1 MLAPADIAVSLKSVE
16 VVVSPPRPTKTRR
29 KAPRGLLAIVV
40 MVLVFLAIQLAVHSG
55 VQSDHGKLRDPIYHE
70 KLWLLKKHPA
80 FFETSSV
87 KPRVLFVGSSRTQLL
102 IDAAKLEEGRRHVFN
117 FGCAG
122 CGPVAHNLY
131 YHRLVADGLQAD
143 TVVIELHPAMLVNMQ
158 GNGPFEQKWLH
169 PHRLNLPE
177 VQHLRSLSWAIET
190 PSQFEPGAQF
200 NAVSTYRMN
209 LLDAY
214 APVLLPSP
222 FGLGMLRVTDA
233 HGHVTGMTIP
243 EADRWK
249 FIAQARVDYAEALE
263 SSTCGGPAWE
273 AMKDLIRTAQLH
285 SRVVLMIAPEGT
297 AFRSWYAPGYL
308 DDFRREVNKLVSDI
322 GVSLIDGHL
331 WLTDDQ
337 FSDGHHVTSDGAEAF
352 TTRLRSSGVLP

>member
-1 MLAPADIAVSLKSVE
+1 MIATADNEVSLLSVE
-16 VVVSPPRPTKTRR
+16 VVKSPAVPVRTRR
-29 KAPRGLLAIVV
+29 KAPRGLVAIFV
-40 MVLVFLAIQLAVHSG
+40 MVLVFLAIQLAVHTG
-55 VQSDHGKLRDPIYHE
+55 VQADHGKLRDPIYHE
-70 KLWLLKKHPA
+70 KLWLLKKHPE
-80 FFETSSV
+80 FFEPTST
-87 KPRVLFVGSSRTQLL
+87 KQRVLFVGSSRTQLL
-102 IDAAKLEEGRRHVFN
+102 IDCGALNDDTRQTFN

-131 YHRLVADGLQAD
+131 YHRLLADGLHAD
-143 TVVIELHPAMLVNMQ
+143 TVVIELHPAMLVNRQ

-169 PHRLNLPE
+169 PHRLNLSE
-177 VQHLRSLSWAIET
+177 VEHLRSLGWAIAT
-190 PSQFEPGAQF
+190 PPQFEPGAQI

-214 APVLLPSP
+214 APVLLASP

-263 SSTCGGPAWE
+263 YSTCGGPAWE
-273 AMKDLIRTAQLH
+273 AMKDLVRTAQQH
-285 SRVVLMIAPEGT
+285 SRVKLMLAPEGSV
-297 AFRSWYAPGYL
+297 FRGWYTPAYL
-308 DDFRREVNKLVSDI
+308 ADFRRMVDRLMSDT

-331 WLTDDQ
+331 WLADKH
-337 FSDGHHVTSDGAEAF
+337 FSDGHHVTATGSEVF
-352 TTRLRSSGVLP
+352 TKRLRESRVMP